1 MKSVKRM
8 LSERKSEILP
18 DEKVKERIKAELYT
32 DTESRYAAAGGGET
46 AAVRR
51 QPRYIAYI
59 ACALI
64 AVLAVCIA
72 VPLALRGGTSGTGD
86 YGFSFWDKFSSIN
99 TAEDFY
105 AYGAASVGTLLS
117 SSVSSEATA
126 TTASD
131 KTVRATARKRSGT
144 LGEQQII
151 DAVNGYMTL
160 VESLLSDGSIT
171 HDAASIP
178 DAYADYEYAMTVRY
192 RDLLG
197 RTVAYEMY
205 YDRILTDSE
214 YEDGESEEDYA
225 IRGVLVVDGV
235 PYPVEGEQET
245 ETEDGETESEMQFT
259 AYTSSDRR
267 SYISVEQEYESD
279 ERQYVYTVCEN
290 GRRETTEV
298 EYESE
303 RGEHELKLTV
313 DKAGGG
319 RDEVYFRPA
328 NGGAA
333 IAATAYLDGIRA
345 DFTIYVEE
353 NAYRYEFS
361 DGSFSDA
368 DRNGGWYRDDDDDWE
383 DDD

>member
-8 LSERKSEILP
+8 LAERKSEILP
-18 DEKVKERIKAELYT
+18 DEKVKDRIKTELFT
-32 DTESRYAAAGGGET
+32 DTESRYAAADGGET

-51 QPRYIAYI
+51 HPRYIAYI

-72 VPLALRGGTSGTGD
+72 VPLALRGGTGGTG
-86 YGFSFWDKFSSIN
+86 GGLSFWDKFSSIN

-117 SSVSSEATA
+117 TSVASDAAAS
-126 TTASD
+126 TASD
-131 KTVRATARKRSGT
+131 KTVRPAARKRT
-144 LGEQQII
+144 DALGEQQII

-160 VESLLSDGSIT
+160 VESLLSDGSIS
-171 HDAASIP
+171 HDSADIP
-178 DAYADYEYAMTVRY
+178 EAYADYEYAMTVRY
-192 RDLLG
+192 RDMLG

-214 YEDGESEEDYA
+214 YEDGESEEEYA

-259 AYTSSDRR
+259 AYISSDRR

-313 DKAGGG
+313 DKAVGG

-328 NGGAA
+328 NVGGAA

-345 DFTIYVEE
+345 DFTVYVEE
-353 NAYRYEFS
+353 SSYRYEFS
-361 DGSFSDA
+361 DGSFSAA
-368 DRNGGWYRDDDDDWE
+368 DRHGGDSEDDDDD
-383 DDD
+383 DD